1 MMNAVAFIA
10 AMELEIRP
18 FLRRIGPHRRDRVG
32 RFTRFRFELFGQEC
46 ILIQTGVGI
55 ARATEA
61 ARALLSTRRPGL
73 VVSFGIAGAPQE
85 GLEIGDLVV
94 ARNVRLLKAGILG
107 PVRSLAS
114 LSDGAYRAVKKA
126 LLPTGARVSH
136 GSVITTWGEQP
147 SASHGMRGMRMEA
160 PVLEMET
167 AGIAE
172 VCAEKG
178 IPLISLRAISDS
190 VREPL
195 PFALPDFLDDRQHLM
210 IGKLGVAVLGRPTLL
225 PALLRLS
232 TNARR
237 AADNAAA
244 AALAAIME
252 QMRE

>member
-1 MMNAVAFIA
+1 
-10 AMELEIRP
+10 
-18 FLRRIGPHRRDRVG
+18 VG
-32 RFTRFRFELFGQEC
+32 RFTCFRFELLEQEC

-61 ARALLSTRRPGL
+61 ARALLSARRPAL

-94 ARNVRLLKAGILG
+94 ARSVRLLKAGTLG

-126 LLPTGARVSH
+126 LLPTGARVSQ

-147 SASHGMRGMRMEA
+147 PASAGMRMEA

-172 VCAEKG
+172 VCAEEG

-195 PFALPDFLDDRQHLM
+195 PFALPDFLDDRQQLM
-210 IGKLGVAVLGRPTLL
+210 IGKLGAAVLGRPTLL

-244 AALAAIME
+244 AALAAVME